1 MLKMRFCLNVC
12 WRYTS
17 LFFNLK
23 YLISNAESKQ
33 KNAEPDSIYK
43 IEKKENHRIVELQAS
58 WDIVFYKVAEQKNYL
73 N

>member
-1 MLKMRFCLNVC
+1 MFVGDTQ
-12 WRYTS
+12 TS

-33 KNAEPDSIYK
+33 KNAEPNSIYK
-43 IEKKENHRIVELQAS
+43 IEKKRKSSNC
-58 WDIVFYKVAEQKNYL
+58 WDIVFYKVSEQKNYL